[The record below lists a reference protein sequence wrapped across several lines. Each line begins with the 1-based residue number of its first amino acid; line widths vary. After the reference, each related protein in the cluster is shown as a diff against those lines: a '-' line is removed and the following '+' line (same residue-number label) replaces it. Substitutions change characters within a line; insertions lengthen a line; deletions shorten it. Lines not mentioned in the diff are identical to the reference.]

1 MLYSIL
7 IQGSE
12 ARTAAWTP
20 EEDAEVMGRHAQL
33 RTELTAQGRLG
44 PVMRLTPGAATTVR
58 RVDGRLLATDGPFAE
73 SKEQLMGIYVVQAD
87 TLDAVLDAV
96 RQLDFDGASFE
107 IRPLLHFEPGGL
119 PPLLDVGRTT

>member
-12 ARTAAWTP
+12 DRVAAWTSD
-20 EEDAEVMGRHAQL
+20 EEAEVMGRHARL
-33 RTELTAQGRLG
+33 RADLSAQGRLG
-44 PVMRLTPGAATTVR
+44 PVMRLAPGAATRLR
-58 RVDGRLLATDGPFAE
+58 RVEGRLLVTDGPFAE
-73 SKEQLMGIYVVQAD
+73 STEQLMGIYVVEAD
-87 TLDAVLDAV
+87 SLDDLLDAV